1 MPKDARALIAIV
13 LLGFASGLPNTMVG
27 DMLTT
32 WVSKAGW
39 ARTDVV
45 LVGWVTLPYLL
56 KVLWAPLVDR
66 LVPPL
71 LGRRRGWLVLAQFV
85 AACGLGVMALSSP
98 AAPGPLLVAAALVAV
113 AGATFDLAA
122 NAYAIEA
129 LPASELGAAA
139 GCQVWGWRVA
149 ALSCATGVP
158 LLAASHGW
166 AAAFAAAAA
175 AQMLV
180 AIASLVGPEPP
191 ATHRPASLR
200 AAVVEPLRAI
210 WALPGVVA
218 LLAFVLLYRFSDG
231 MASVFTGAFLA
242 ERYDLAQLS
251 LRGLGGLV
259 GAGIGALL
267 AGLLVARWGVLPC
280 LWLFGALQAASN
292 LLYVA
297 IDRGALSGS
306 GDLLTAVV
314 LDNACGT
321 MAASAFVAFLMAR
334 CTRGLAATQ
343 YALLTAIGLASPH
356 LARLFA
362 TLPDAIGWTPTYL
375 ISVAVV
381 LPGLALIPLVSQPPA
396 PSLQPPA
403 RP

>member
-1 MPKDARALIAIV
+1 MPPDARALAAIV

-32 WVSKAGW
+32 WVSKSGW
-39 ARTDVV
+39 ERRDVV
-45 LVGWVTLPYLL
+45 LIGWVTLPYLL

-71 LGRRRGWLVLAQFV
+71 LGRRRGWLVLAQI
-85 AACGLGVMALSSP
+85 AAAIGLAVMALTSP
-98 AAPGPLLVAAALVAV
+98 DAPHPLVIAAVIVAV
-113 AGATFDLAA
+113 AGATFDLAS

-129 LPASELGAAA
+129 VATERLGAAA
-139 GCQVWGWRVA
+139 GFQVWGWRVA
-149 ALSCATGVP
+149 ALACATGVP

-166 AAAFAAAAA
+166 SVAFGAAAAT
-175 AQMLV
+175 QLLV
-180 AIASLVGPEPP
+180 AIASLVGPEPA

-200 AAVVEPLRAI
+200 AAVVEPLAAI
-210 WALPGVVA
+210 WALPGIAV

-242 ERYDLAQLS
+242 ERFDLAQLS
-251 LRGLGGLV
+251 LRGVGGLA

-267 AGLLVARWGVLPC
+267 AGLLVARWGMVPC
-280 LWLFGALQAASN
+280 LWLFGILQAASN

-297 IDRGALSGS
+297 IDRGQLIGTSG
-306 GDLLTAVV
+306 LLTAVV

-321 MAASAFVAFLMAR
+321 MAAAVFVAFLMAQ
-334 CTRGLAATQ
+334 CSRGLAATQ

-356 LARLFA
+356 LARMFA
-362 TLPDAIGWTPTYL
+362 KLPDQFGWSSTYL
-375 ISVAVV
+375 ISVVVV
-381 LPGLALIPLVSQPPA
+381 LPGLALIPLVTRHKQ
-396 PSLQPPA
+396 QT
-403 RP
+403 

>member
-1 MPKDARALIAIV
+1 VSDARALTAIV

-39 ARTDVV
+39 ERTDVV

-66 LVPPL
+66 LVPPF
-71 LGRRRGWLVLAQFV
+71 LGRRRGWLVMAQLA
-85 AACGLGVMALSSP
+85 AAIGLAVMAVASP
-98 AAPGPLLVAAALVAV
+98 AAPGPLLIAATIVAV

-122 NAYAIEA
+122 NAYAIEVV
-129 LPASELGAAA
+129 PESRLGAVA
-139 GCQVWGWRVA
+139 GLQVWGWRVA

-166 AAAFAAAAA
+166 GAAFWAAAA
-175 AQMLV
+175 AQLLV
-180 AIASLVGPEPP
+180 AIAALIGPEPA

-200 AAVVEPLRAI
+200 AAVVEPLAAI

-242 ERYDLAQLS
+242 ERFDLEQLA
-251 LRGLGGLV
+251 LRGIGGLA

-267 AGLLVARWGVLPC
+267 AGLLVARWGVVPC
-280 LWLFGALQAASN
+280 LWIFGVLQAGSN

-297 IDRGALSGS
+297 IEHGLLHGS
-306 GDLLTAVV
+306 GGLLVAVV

-321 MAASAFVAFLMAR
+321 MAAASFVAFLMAR

-356 LARLFA
+356 LARVFA
-362 TLPDAIGWTPTYL
+362 SLPSDLGWTTTYL

-381 LPGLALIPLVSQPPA
+381 VPGLALIPLVSRPPA
-396 PSLQPPA
+396 SSLPPSSQP
-403 RP
+403 

>member
-1 MPKDARALIAIV
+1 MQPDARALFAIV

-39 ARTDVV
+39 ERTDVV

-71 LGRRRGWLVLAQFV
+71 LGRRRGWLVLAQLASASGL
-85 AACGLGVMALSSP
+85 AAMALSSP
-98 AAPGPLLVAAALVAV
+98 SAPHPLVAAAVLVAV

-129 LPASELGAAA
+129 VPESRLGAAA
-139 GCQVWGWRVA
+139 GLQVWGWRVA

-158 LLAASHGW
+158 LLAANHGW
-166 AAAFAAAAA
+166 AAAFGAAAV
-175 AQMLV
+175 AQLLV
-180 AIASLVGPEPP
+180 AVASLAGPEPLQM
-191 ATHRPASLR
+191 HRPASLQ
-200 AAVVEPLRAI
+200 AAVLEPLAAI

-218 LLAFVLLYRFSDG
+218 LLWFVLLYRFSDG

-242 ERYDLAQLS
+242 ERFDLVQLS
-251 LRGLGGLV
+251 WRGIGGLA

-267 AGLLVARWGVLPC
+267 AGVLVARWGVLPC
-280 LWLFGALQAASN
+280 LWMFGALQAVSN

-297 IDRGALSGS
+297 IDRGLLAGTSG
-306 GDLLTAVV
+306 LLAAVV
-314 LDNACGT
+314 IDNACGT

-362 TLPDAIGWTPTYL
+362 NLPERLGWTPTYL
-375 ISVAVV
+375 ISVVVV
-381 LPGLALIPLVSQPPA
+381 LPGLALIPFVARHKSQA
-396 PSLQPPA
+396 
-403 RP
+403 